1 MPDAKPSSS
10 RPSPARLPWLA
21 MLVAVVLGLGLS
33 LLGADATAQTRAT
46 LTARRGEPE
55 PAGNTIL
62 VLDYSNS
69 MWGQIDGVAKI
80 EIARDIIERSALCG
94 LEPVDPAATRSP
106 RSLKP
111 TSTQGAPEARNP
123 AAQP

>member
-1 MPDAKPSSS
+1 MPTAKPSSS
-10 RPSPARLPWLA
+10 RPSPDRLPCLA
-21 MLVAVVLGLGLS
+21 MLVAVTLALGLS

-46 LTARRGEPE
+46 LTVPPE

-80 EIARDIIERSALCG
+80 EIARDIIERNLEDWNQSTRLG
-94 LEPVDPAATRSP
+94 LVAYGHRRKSDCSDIGLPHRSG
-106 RSLKP
+106 P
-111 TSTQGAPEARNP
+111 T
-123 AAQP
+123 

>member
-1 MPDAKPSSS
+1 MPAAKPSPS
-10 RPSPARLPWLA
+10 RLSPARLPWLA

-46 LTARRGEPE
+46 LKVPPE

-69 MWGQIDGVAKI
+69 M
-80 EIARDIIERSALCG
+80 
-94 LEPVDPAATRSP
+94 
-106 RSLKP
+106 
-111 TSTQGAPEARNP
+111 
-123 AAQP
+123 